1 MAEENAPRT
10 RMMLAEN
17 IRQRGYKY
25 VTPLKCAG
33 HAHIFKVQETQGAD
47 AYVAKVVAL
56 TGLDAKGR
64 ASATQEVSLLKGLAA
79 HHNLIAY
86 RESFMG
92 EAHMLYIVMSLAE
105 DGDLRRVV
113 TDMQAAKRLLP
124 EPVVLSWFRQTLDGL
139 AFLHGQGVVHRDLKS
154 SNIFLCEARRRIR
167 IGDFGISRV
176 LESTSFA
183 TSVVGTP
190 AYMSPELMRNER
202 YDYHVDMWAL
212 GCIMFELCTLS
223 LPWRAVSL
231 VDLATQVMEKEP
243 EWQLWMDK
251 DFSDELR
258 DVIHRLLLK
267 EVASRPT
274 SGALLQEGLFVAPTG
289 RAAQPV
295 PEEAWIGLTPAVPG
309 QQVSP
314 DRQFSQTQLSDATTH
329 ASSNMNA
336 SSEDALSSRA
346 RWTSTPSME
355 WEAPS
360 RSVLYDDSI
369 EGVRTGSTIQA
380 QLPPELVTTSF
391 DMLQIK
397 QMQAAAAGVRGGA
410 PSMAMA
416 REERT
421 ATDVSVM

>member
-1 MAEENAPRT
+1 MRGV
-10 RMMLAEN
+10 LAEN
-17 IRQRGYKY
+17 IRSRGYKV

-33 HAHIFKVQETQGAD
+33 HAHIFKLQDSPGSEAF
-47 AYVAKVVAL
+47 VAKVVAL

-64 ASATQEVSLLKGLAA
+64 ASAQQEVSLLKGLAT
-79 HHNLIAY
+79 HSNLIAY

-92 EAHMLYIVMSLAE
+92 EAGMLYIVMSLAE

-113 TDMQAAKRLLP
+113 TDMQVARRLLP
-124 EPVVLSWFRQTLDGL
+124 EPVVLTWFRQTLDGL
-139 AFLHGQGVVHRDLKS
+139 RFLHSQGVVHRDLKS

-223 LPWRAVSL
+223 LPWRATSL

-243 EWQLWMDK
+243 EWHLWADK
-251 DFSDELR
+251 GFSEELR
-258 DVIHRLLLK
+258 DVTRRLLEK
-267 EVASRPT
+267 EVSRRPT
-274 SGALLQEGLFVAPTG
+274 SVALIEEPLFVAPTG

-295 PEEAWIGLTPAVPG
+295 PEEAWIGVTPGVPEE
-309 QQVSP
+309 QVSP
-314 DRQFSQTQLSDATTH
+314 DKRFSQTQLSDATTD
-329 ASSNMNA
+329 ASSHMNA

-346 RWTSTPSME
+346 RWTSTPSMD

-360 RSVLYDDSI
+360 RSVLYEDTLN
-369 EGVRTGSTIQA
+369 GVRKSGTPQA
-380 QLPPELVTTSF
+380 QLPPELLTTTF
-391 DMLQIK
+391 DMLKITQCQK
-397 QMQAAAAGVRGGA
+397 AAAVSIA
-410 PSMAMA
+410 PRVAPA
-416 REERT
+416 TREERD
-421 ATDVSVM
+421 AGDMSVM